1 MAYAE
6 HFGVVGAFFIPH
18 LGEFGF
24 REPARNR
31 VDVAGLQVFRIG
43 RAVYIG
49 VLIAAVD
56 GRIAVFV
63 ADSLKGQAGVMLG
76 LLLVGTPLAAVI
88 GGLCAILGHSF
99 SLFLRFHGGKG
110 VATSLG
116 VLTMLMGQ
124 VTFIIF
130 VIWLTIVYVSRYV
143 SLGSVVAAFLAPFLA
158 ALYGYPTEYVLF
170 TAVAAILVILR
181 HRENIGRLMHG
192 TENKI

>member
-1 MAYAE
+1 MMMYLAA
-6 HFGVVGAFFIPH
+6 A
-18 LGEFGF
+18 
-24 REPARNR
+24 
-31 VDVAGLQVFRIG
+31 
-43 RAVYIG
+43 
-49 VLIAAVD
+49 IAAYLIGSIPSGLILGKLIRHKD
-56 GRIAVFV
+56 LRDYGSHNIGATNAWRTLGKTAGIAVFI

-76 LLLVGTPLAAVI
+76 LLLVGTPFAAVV

-170 TAVAAILVILR
+170 TAMAAILVILR